1 MTRTTRFIK
10 ANNAYWLPRPTSWM
24 GGWARSI
31 WFKRSMQTKD
41 VYIAGEDTWDKLI
54 EDHQVLVLSDCD
66 GEVSVS
72 TSNDTIEFDGAGAY
86 IAGKET

>member
-1 MTRTTRFIK
+1 
-10 ANNAYWLPRPTSWM
+10 M

-41 VYIAGEDTWDKLI
+41 VYFAAEDTWDKLI
-54 EDHQVLVLSDCD
+54 EDHQVMVLSDCD
-66 GEVSVS
+66 GKVSVS